1 MTFFLILLF
10 TLHGDSLG
18 SDLITFVSD
27 PPSPPEKI
35 AACQTENIL
44 SCSVVQINFPA
55 LDDITLNL
63 PGDSTVTFVDK
74 PGEDSFYFKDDKGTE
89 ATFTRGIT
97 KEGNF
102 KLLGNVLYSDGRDF
116 TLEPC
121 LAFKDCHVWMEED
134 ESHWVDEGSVA
145 VTKEEMLDAVLNR
158 RTPDPEKM
166 ALGRSDSTT
175 VVTYTVMFYYT
186 PEFAAVTED
195 IPLFVSQVIA
205 ETNQGYI
212 NSGIPVR
219 VSSHCIAAAT
229 LHDNGDA
236 VAMINQ
242 FSNYKPIEELRNSAD
257 AAALLVKSFNSC
269 GIGKLDSFLSGYTIT
284 VTQKS
289 CALGYFSFGHELGHN
304 FGCMH
309 DALQGPNNYYSYGL
323 GKHISLDDNNGVR
336 TIMAYS
342 AEGFR
347 TRVNWWSNPDTTYQG
362 VATGTEEE
370 DNARVIREHRFAF
383 ADIGDES
390 NVCESTTSTTPT
402 TTITTT
408 TTTTPTTTPTINTTQ
423 PTPTLAPLGI
433 LVSPNFPSNYSNH
446 LESTMTI
453 LVEEGRRVNIE
464 FTHLD
469 IESHSSCD
477 YDFITVIDD
486 DGTVLLNKTCGSTL
500 PPQFESQT
508 NRVNVHFKT
517 DYSVT
522 KTGWRLTYSLIPATG
537 EVTSE
542 NYPENYNNDMDKTYP
557 VEVATGKG
565 IRITFNDFDIE
576 SHSSCDYDYVMIKE
590 ANGNELLNKSCGD
603 TKPGDL
609 TSIQN
614 KVDIIFHSDYSVT
627 KKGFKLTWTEV

>member
-1 MTFFLILLF
+1 M
-10 TLHGDSLG
+10 G
-18 SDLITFVSD
+18 
-27 PPSPPEKI
+27 
-35 AACQTENIL
+35 
-44 SCSVVQINFPA
+44 
-55 LDDITLNL
+55 
-63 PGDSTVTFVDK
+63 TFVDK

-166 ALGRSDSTT
+166 EMGRSDSTT

-205 ETNQGYI
+205 ETN
-212 NSGIPVR
+212 
-219 VSSHCIAAAT
+219 
-229 LHDNGDA
+229 
-236 VAMINQ
+236 
-242 FSNYKPIEELRNSAD
+242 
-257 AAALLVKSFNSC
+257 
-269 GIGKLDSFLSGYTIT
+269 
-284 VTQKS
+284 
-289 CALGYFSFGHELGHN
+289 
-304 FGCMH
+304 
-309 DALQGPNNYYSYGL
+309 
-323 GKHISLDDNNGVR
+323 
-336 TIMAYS
+336 
-342 AEGFR
+342 
-347 TRVNWWSNPDTTYQG
+347 
-362 VATGTEEE
+362 
-370 DNARVIREHRFAF
+370 
-383 ADIGDES
+383 
-390 NVCESTTSTTPT
+390 
-402 TTITTT
+402 
-408 TTTTPTTTPTINTTQ
+408 
-423 PTPTLAPLGI
+423 
-433 LVSPNFPSNYSNH
+433 
-446 LESTMTI
+446 
-453 LVEEGRRVNIE
+453 
-464 FTHLD
+464 
-469 IESHSSCD
+469 
-477 YDFITVIDD
+477 
-486 DGTVLLNKTCGSTL
+486 
-500 PPQFESQT
+500 
-508 NRVNVHFKT
+508 RVNVHFKT

-522 KTGWRLTYSLIPATG
+522 KTGWRLTYSLIPASG

-603 TKPGDL
+603 TIPADV

-614 KVDIIFHSDYSVT
+614 KVDILFHSDYSVT